1 MRPSMRGVVIT
12 GMGIVSPIGNSVE
25 EFRRCMFMGD
35 SGLKEIRGWH
45 VAENFPVGA
54 AGVATR
60 ERLDQ
65 PAVLAHRERPRTPD
79 FWRLA
84 GLATEEAI
92 RGLPPSLPVDAIIYG
107 AFQLVDFS
115 VTRDS
120 LRARS
125 SKDLEWDTLRPDS
138 TIELVREIVEKH
150 GHGPIADRDLVNISN
165 ACVSS
170 NQAIGMAFQRIRSGQ
185 WSRAVVGSVHSR
197 YDAAEIL
204 SFNMLGTLST
214 SEGPAAEASRPFS
227 KDRSGFV
234 IGEGAAT
241 LVLEDRDSAE
251 IRGAEILGQ
260 VTGYATTSD
269 AYRVTDGRPDGK
281 AASKAMEEA
290 IRDAGLTGEQIDAI
304 SAHGTST
311 RLNDKLETLAI
322 KQALGAVAKRVPVIS
337 LKSQTGHSLIAAGA
351 LEAVASLL
359 MLREQRLA
367 PTINYKE
374 YDPECD
380 LDYVPNES
388 RSAALKRI
396 LSNSFG
402 FGGQNACVVFE
413 SLTNR
418 GLYVDE
424 AQHPVP

>member
-1 MRPSMRGVVIT
+1 MREVVIT
-12 GMGIVSPIGNSVE
+12 GMGIVSPIGNSLE
-25 EFRRCMFMGD
+25 EFRRCMFAGD

-45 VAENFPVGA
+45 VAKNFPVGA
-54 AGVATR
+54 AGLADR
-60 ERLDQ
+60 ERLGQ
-65 PAVLAHRERPRTPD
+65 PAVLAHRKTPRMPD

-84 GLATEEAI
+84 GVATEEAI
-92 RGLPPSLPVDAIIYG
+92 RSLPAGLPVDAIIYG

-120 LRARS
+120 LRAQS
-125 SKDLEWDTLRPDS
+125 SHYFEWDTLRPDS
-138 TIELVREIVEKH
+138 TIELVCEIVEKH
-150 GHGPIADRDLVNISN
+150 GHGPIADRDLINISN

-170 NQAIGMAFQRIRSGQ
+170 NQAIGMAFQRIRSGK
-185 WSRAVVGSVHSR
+185 WSRAVVGAVHSR

-214 SEGPAAEASRPFS
+214 SEGSAAEASRPFS

-251 IRGAEILGQ
+251 IRGAQILGQ
-260 VTGYATTSD
+260 ITGYATTSD

-322 KQALGAVAKRVPVIS
+322 KQALGVVAKRVPVIS

-388 RSAALKRI
+388 RSAALARI

-413 SLTNR
+413 SLTKR
-418 GLYVDE
+418 GLCGGE
-424 AQHPVP
+424 SQHPVR